1 MVTRGRHSGR
11 GDPAGAARAGRSGRA
26 EHAGRAHP
34 AGRVGRAGRGPSG
47 LTTALSGR
55 WLPAAALFGA
65 LFGAGIA
72 TLYGGL
78 HGAPA
83 PPAPRPATGTVLESG
98 PCAVPGA
105 RDTVVFVVDGR
116 SYQLP
121 LDACGNQPG
130 ILLDVEL
137 VTAADGRPA
146 ARLAGAGA
154 VPGDLVAERVGA
166 LLLALAGAA
175 GALLSALVSPTVVQA
190 RQRRRDG
197 PASPPPRRWVDPFSG
212 DGSGLV
218 VPEYD
223 DVAFPR

>member
-1 MVTRGRHSGR
+1 VVTRGYSGR
-11 GDPAGAARAGRSGRA
+11 P
-26 EHAGRAHP
+26 
-34 AGRVGRAGRGPSG
+34 V
-47 LTTALSGR
+47 TALPGR
-55 WLPAAALFGA
+55 WLPVATLLGV
-65 LFGAGIA
+65 LLGAGIA

-78 HGAPA
+78 HRVPA
-83 PPAPRPATGTVLESG
+83 PPAPRAATGTVLESA
-98 PCAVPGA
+98 PCARPGA
-105 RDTVVFVVDGR
+105 RDIVVFVVDGR

-137 VTAADGRPA
+137 VTAAGGQPA
-146 ARLAGAGA
+146 VRLAGTGSA
-154 VPGDLVAERVGA
+154 PRDLAAERVGA

-190 RQRRRDG
+190 RLRRRSG
-197 PASPPPRRWVDPFSG
+197 PEPAVPRRWVDPFAG
-212 DGSGLV
+212 EGAGSV